1 MPQLPDQIP
10 IGVLA
15 ARSGVS
21 TSALRFYEARGLIHA
36 TRNPGNQRRYPR
48 YTLRRVAFIRAAQ
61 RVGLSLDEIQNAL
74 AGLPTDKAP
83 AKADWARLSH
93 AWRPRL
99 DARINEMEKLRDE
112 LTGCIGCGCL
122 SLRTC
127 RLVNRDDIA
136 TVDGPGSYLI
146 ADRGGSGTEADRPIG
161 TARATRHDGDD
172 VRRVIG
178 RADLKRA
185 TGSGIVG

>member
-1 MPQLPDQIP
+1 MSSIKFGNDPPMPLLPDLIP

-21 TSALRFYEARGLIHA
+21 TSALRFYEARGLIQA
-36 TRNPGNQRRYPR
+36 SRNAGNQRRYPR

-61 RVGLSLDEIQNAL
+61 RVGLTLEEIQGAL
-74 AGLPTDKAP
+74 AGLPTDRAP
-83 AKADWARLSH
+83 ARADWVRLSD

-99 DARINEMEKLRDE
+99 DARIRGIETLRDE

-127 RLVNRDDIA
+127 RLVNRDDISA
-136 TVDGPGSYLI
+136 EVGAGSYLQ
-146 ADRGGSGTEADRPIG
+146 ADRGASVASD
-161 TARATRHDGDD
+161 DGL
-172 VRRVIG
+172 RR
-178 RADLKRA
+178 
-185 TGSGIVG
+185 

>member
-1 MPQLPDQIP
+1 MPLLPDQIP

-21 TSALRFYEARGLIHA
+21 TSALRFYEARGLIQA
-36 TRNPGNQRRYPR
+36 SRNPGNQRRYPR

-61 RVGLSLDEIQNAL
+61 RVGLSLGEIQHAL

-83 AKADWARLSH
+83 AKADWVRLSH

-99 DARINEMEKLRDE
+99 DARISEMEKLRDE

-127 RLVNRDDIA
+127 RLINRDDVA
-136 TVDGPGSYLI
+136 AVDGAGSYLL
-146 ADRGGSGTEADRPIG
+146 ADRDAAETKADRSIG
-161 TARATRHDGDD
+161 AARTT
-172 VRRVIG
+172 RRVGRDVQRRIG
-178 RADLKRA
+178 GERPA
-185 TGSGIVG
+185 S